1 MSPNISDHYGKR
13 EPSAIRKAQILFQSR
28 QDFSDVEVI
37 NLAIGNINLPM
48 HPAMLSRLKFIGES
62 DSPFA
67 KGVVQYSASEGT
79 AECKTA
85 ILNSINAELDL
96 NISEN
101 INCVITDG
109 GSQAMELMLLGVS
122 GTSDGKPIMVIDPL
136 YTNYVE
142 FATRLSVPII
152 SLERNSNADG
162 SFGDVDIIKIRKKI
176 SENNPNGILI
186 IPADNP
192 TGLQMSQN
200 TINEI
205 AKICVEKDI
214 WLVSD
219 EAYRNIYF
227 SCNGPSSIWQISNTD
242 VPGIQG
248 RRISIESVS
257 KVWNACG
264 LRIGALVTDNK
275 IMYQKVRSEYTA
287 NLCANVIGQYVFGAV
302 AQMSSNEIIDWYSSQ
317 RAYYSKT
324 IIKLIK
330 ALKKELPGIILSSPG
345 AAIYIVLD
353 FKNITPSNFN
363 ASKFIEYCSLNG
375 KVRIKNKYYTLLLSP
390 MKGFYNQ
397 KLKGEKQARI
407 ALVEQ
412 ESKMRMVPKILSSLL
427 ENYLKSEKLQL

>member
-1 MSPNISDHYGKR
+1 MSPSISDHYDKR
-13 EPSAIRKAQILFQSR
+13 EPSSIRKAQILFQSR
-28 QDFSDVEVI
+28 QDCSNIEVI
-37 NLAIGNINLPM
+37 NLAIGNISLPM
-48 HPAMLSRLKFIGES
+48 HPAMLSRLKGIGDP

-67 KGVVQYSASEGT
+67 KGVVQYTSSEGT

-85 ILNSINAELDL
+85 ILNSINAELSL
-96 NISEN
+96 NIPQN

-122 GTSDGKPIMVIDPL
+122 GTSGGEPIMVIDPL

-142 FATRLSVPII
+142 FAKRLSIPMV
-152 SLERNSNADG
+152 SLERNSNSDG
-162 SFGDVDIIKIRKKI
+162 SFGDLDTTKIRKKI
-176 SENNPNGILI
+176 SKDNPNGILI

-205 AKICVEKDI
+205 AKICVEEDI

-227 SCNGPSSIWQISNTD
+227 SGSGPSSIWQISNTD
-242 VPGIQG
+242 VPGILG

-275 IMYQKVRSEYTA
+275 MMYQKVRSEYTA

-302 AQMSSNEIIDWYSSQ
+302 AQMSSDEIIDWYSSQ
-317 RAYYSKT
+317 RAYYSKA
-324 IIKLIK
+324 IISLIK
-330 ALKKELPGIILSSPG
+330 ELKKELPGLILSSPG

-353 FKNITPSNFN
+353 FKNITPSDFN
-363 ASKFIEYCSLNG
+363 VSKFIEYCALNG
-375 KVRIKNKYYTLLLSP
+375 KIRIKKKYYTLLLSP

-412 ESKMRMVPKILSSLL
+412 ESKMRMVPKILSRLL
-427 ENYLKSEKLQL
+427 ENYLKSEKL

>member
-1 MSPNISDHYGKR
+1 MSPSISDHYIKR
-13 EPSAIRKAQILFQSR
+13 EPSSIRKAQILFQSR
-28 QDFSDVEVI
+28 PDFSIVEVI
-37 NLAIGNINLPM
+37 NLAIGNISLPM
-48 HPAMLSRLKFIGES
+48 HPAMLSRLKSIGKT
-62 DSPFA
+62 DSPFVE
-67 KGVVQYSASEGT
+67 GVVQYTASEGT

-85 ILNSINAELDL
+85 ILNSINAELSQ
-96 NISEN
+96 NISN
-101 INCVITDG
+101 DINCVITDG

-122 GTSDGKPIMVIDPL
+122 GTSGGKPIMVIDPL

-142 FATRLSVPII
+142 FAKRLSIPIV
-152 SLERNSNADG
+152 SLERNSNVDG
-162 SFGDVDIIKIRKKI
+162 SFGDLDIIKIRKKI
-176 SENNPNGILI
+176 DEDNPNGILI

-200 TINEI
+200 LINDI

-227 SCNGPSSIWQISNTD
+227 SDIGPSSVWQISNTD

-302 AQMSSNEIIDWYSSQ
+302 AQMSANEIIDWYSRQ
-317 RAYYSKT
+317 RAYYSRT
-324 IIKLIK
+324 IIRLIK
-330 ALKKELPGIILSSPG
+330 ELKEELPGIILSSPG

-353 FKNITPSNFN
+353 FKNITPSDFN
-363 ASKFIEYCSLNG
+363 ASKFIEFCSSNG
-375 KVRIKNKYYTLLLSP
+375 KIRINSKYYTLLLSP
-390 MKGFYNQ
+390 MEGFYNQ

-412 ESKMRMVPKILSSLL
+412 ESKIWMVPKILSRLL
-427 ENYLKSEKLQL
+427 ENYLKSEKL

>member
-1 MSPNISDHYGKR
+1 MSPSISDHYIKR
-13 EPSAIRKAQILFQSR
+13 EPSSIRKAQILFQSR
-28 QDFSDVEVI
+28 PDFSIVEVI
-37 NLAIGNINLPM
+37 NLAIGNISLPM
-48 HPAMLSRLKFIGES
+48 HPAMLSRLKSIGKP

-67 KGVVQYSASEGT
+67 DGVVQYTASEGT

-85 ILNSINAELDL
+85 ILNSINAELSQ
-96 NISEN
+96 NISN
-101 INCVITDG
+101 DINCVITDG

-122 GTSDGKPIMVIDPL
+122 GTSGGKPIMVIDPL

-142 FATRLSVPII
+142 FAKRLSIPMV
-152 SLERNSNADG
+152 SLERNLNADG
-162 SFGDVDIIKIRKKI
+162 SFGDLDIIKIRKKI
-176 SENNPNGILI
+176 DEDNPNGILI

-200 TINEI
+200 LINDI

-214 WLVSD
+214 WMVSD

-227 SCNGPSSIWQISNTD
+227 SGTGPSSIWQISNTD

-302 AQMSSNEIIDWYSSQ
+302 AQMSANEIIDWYSRQ

-324 IIKLIK
+324 IIRLIK
-330 ALKKELPGIILSSPG
+330 ELKEELPGIILSSPG

-353 FKNITPSNFN
+353 FKNITPSDFN
-363 ASKFIEYCSLNG
+363 ASKFIEFCSSNG
-375 KVRIKNKYYTLLLSP
+375 KIRINSKYYTLLLSP
-390 MKGFYNQ
+390 MEGFYNQ
-397 KLKGEKQARI
+397 KLKGEKQVRI
-407 ALVEQ
+407 ALVEP
-412 ESKMRMVPKILSSLL
+412 ESKMKMVPKILSRLL
-427 ENYLKSEKLQL
+427 ENYLKSEKL

>member
-1 MSPNISDHYGKR
+1 MSPSISDHYIKR
-13 EPSAIRKAQILFQSR
+13 EPSSIRKAQILFQSR
-28 QDFSDVEVI
+28 PDFSIVEVI
-37 NLAIGNINLPM
+37 NLAIGNISLPM
-48 HPAMLSRLKFIGES
+48 HPAMLSRLKNIGKP

-67 KGVVQYSASEGT
+67 EGVVQYTASEGT

-85 ILNSINAELDL
+85 ILNSINAELSQ
-96 NISEN
+96 NISN
-101 INCVITDG
+101 DINCVITDG

-122 GTSDGKPIMVIDPL
+122 GTSGGKPIMVIDPL

-142 FATRLSVPII
+142 FAKRLSIAMV

-162 SFGDVDIIKIRKKI
+162 SFGDLDIIKIRNKI
-176 SENNPNGILI
+176 DENNPNGILI

-200 TINEI
+200 LINDI

-227 SCNGPSSIWQISNTD
+227 SGIGPSSIWQISNTD

-302 AQMSSNEIIDWYSSQ
+302 AQMSAVEITDWYSRQ

-324 IIKLIK
+324 IIRLIK
-330 ALKKELPGIILSSPG
+330 GLKEQLPGIILSSPG

-353 FKNITPSNFN
+353 FKNITPSDFN
-363 ASKFIEYCSLNG
+363 ASKFIEFCSSNG
-375 KVRIKNKYYTLLLSP
+375 KIRINSKYYTLLLSP
-390 MKGFYNQ
+390 MEGFYNQ
-397 KLKGEKQARI
+397 KLKGEKQVRI
-407 ALVEQ
+407 ALVEP
-412 ESKMRMVPKILSSLL
+412 ESKMKIVPKILSRLL
-427 ENYLKSEKLQL
+427 ENYLKFEKL

>member
-1 MSPNISDHYGKR
+1 MSPSISDHYDKR
-13 EPSAIRKAQILFQSR
+13 EPSSIRKAQILFQSR
-28 QDFSDVEVI
+28 PDFSSVKVI

-48 HPAMLSRLKFIGES
+48 HPSMLSRLKGIGEP

-67 KGVVQYSASEGT
+67 KGVVQYTASEGT

-85 ILNSINAELDL
+85 ILNSINAELS
-96 NISEN
+96 ISVSED

-109 GSQAMELMLLGVS
+109 GSQAMELMLLGVA
-122 GTSDGKPIMVIDPL
+122 GTSGGEPIMVIDPL

-142 FATRLSVPII
+142 FAKRLSIPMV
-152 SLERNSNADG
+152 SLNRNSNADG
-162 SFGDVDIIKIRKKI
+162 SFGDLDTVKVRKKI
-176 SENNPNGILI
+176 SEDNPNGILI

-200 TINEI
+200 KINEI

-227 SCNGPSSIWQISNTD
+227 SGSGPSSIWQISNAD

-275 IMYQKVRSEYTA
+275 NMYQKVRSEYTA
-287 NLCANVIGQYVFGAV
+287 NLCANAIGQYVFGAI

-324 IIKLIK
+324 IIRLINE
-330 ALKKELPGIILSSPG
+330 LKEALPGIILSKPG

-353 FKNITPSNFN
+353 FKNITPSDFN
-363 ASKFIEYCSLNG
+363 ASKFIDYCSLNG
-375 KVRIKNKYYTLLLSP
+375 KVKINSRYYTLLLSP
-390 MKGFYNQ
+390 MRGFYNQ
-397 KLKGEKQARI
+397 KSKGKKQARI

-412 ESKMRMVPKILSSLL
+412 ESKMRMVPKILSRLL
-427 ENYLKSEKLQL
+427 ENYLNS

>member
-1 MSPNISDHYGKR
+1 MSPSISDHYGKR
-13 EPSAIRKAQILFQSR
+13 EPSSIRKAQILFQSR
-28 QDFSDVEVI
+28 PDFSSVKVI

-48 HPAMLSRLKFIGES
+48 HPSMLSRLKGIGEP

-67 KGVVQYSASEGT
+67 KGVVQYTASEGT

-85 ILNSINAELDL
+85 ILNSINAELSI
-96 NISEN
+96 NVSED

-109 GSQAMELMLLGVS
+109 GSQAMELMLLGVA
-122 GTSDGKPIMVIDPL
+122 GTSGGEPIMVIDPL

-142 FATRLSVPII
+142 FAKRLSIPMV
-152 SLERNSNADG
+152 SLDRNSNADG
-162 SFGDVDIIKIRKKI
+162 SFGDLDTFKVRKKI
-176 SENNPNGILI
+176 SEDNPNGILI

-200 TINEI
+200 KINEI

-227 SCNGPSSIWQISNTD
+227 SGSGPSSIWQISNTD

-275 IMYQKVRSEYTA
+275 NMYQKVRSEYTA
-287 NLCANVIGQYVFGAV
+287 NLCANAIGQYVFGAI
-302 AQMSSNEIIDWYSSQ
+302 AQMSSNEITDWYSSQ

-324 IIKLIK
+324 IIRLINE
-330 ALKKELPGIILSSPG
+330 LKEALPGIILSKPG

-353 FKNITPSNFN
+353 FKNITPSDFN
-363 ASKFIEYCSLNG
+363 ASKFIDYCSLNG
-375 KVRIKNKYYTLLLSP
+375 KVKINSRYYTLLLSP
-390 MKGFYNQ
+390 MRGFYNQ
-397 KLKGEKQARI
+397 KSKGKKQARI

-412 ESKMRMVPKILSSLL
+412 ESKMRMVPKILSRLL
-427 ENYLKSEKLQL
+427 ENYLNS

>member
-1 MSPNISDHYGKR
+1 MSPSISDHYIKR
-13 EPSAIRKAQILFQSR
+13 EPSSIRKAQILFQSR
-28 QDFSDVEVI
+28 PDFSIVEVI
-37 NLAIGNINLPM
+37 NLAIGNISLPM
-48 HPAMLSRLKFIGES
+48 HPAMLSRLKSIGKPN
-62 DSPFA
+62 SPFA
-67 KGVVQYSASEGT
+67 EGVVQYTASEGT

-85 ILNSINAELDL
+85 ILNSINAELSQ
-96 NISEN
+96 NISN
-101 INCVITDG
+101 DINCVITDG

-122 GTSDGKPIMVIDPL
+122 GTSCGKPIMVIDPL

-142 FATRLSVPII
+142 FAKRLSIPMV

-162 SFGDVDIIKIRKKI
+162 SFGDLDIIKIRKKI
-176 SENNPNGILI
+176 DEDNPNSILI

-200 TINEI
+200 LINEI

-214 WLVSD
+214 WMVSD

-227 SCNGPSSIWQISNTD
+227 SGTGPSSIWQISNTD
-242 VPGIQG
+242 VPGIKG

-302 AQMSSNEIIDWYSSQ
+302 AQMSANEIIDWYSRQ

-324 IIKLIK
+324 IIRLIK
-330 ALKKELPGIILSSPG
+330 ELKEELPGIILSSPG

-353 FKNITPSNFN
+353 FKNITPSDFN
-363 ASKFIEYCSLNG
+363 ASKFIEFCSSNG
-375 KVRIKNKYYTLLLSP
+375 KIRINSKYYTLLLSP
-390 MKGFYNQ
+390 MEGFYNQ
-397 KLKGEKQARI
+397 KLKGEKQVRI
-407 ALVEQ
+407 ALVEPK
-412 ESKMRMVPKILSSLL
+412 SKMKMVPKILSRLL
-427 ENYLKSEKLQL
+427 ENYLKT

>member
-1 MSPNISDHYGKR
+1 MSPSISDHYIKR
-13 EPSAIRKAQILFQSR
+13 EPSSIRKAQILFQSR
-28 QDFSDVEVI
+28 PDFSIVEVI
-37 NLAIGNINLPM
+37 NLAIGNISLPM
-48 HPAMLSRLKFIGES
+48 HPAMLSRLKGIGKP

-67 KGVVQYSASEGT
+67 DGVVQYTASEGT

-85 ILNSINAELDL
+85 ILNSINAELSQ
-96 NISEN
+96 NISN
-101 INCVITDG
+101 DINCVITDG

-122 GTSDGKPIMVIDPL
+122 GTSGGKPIMVIDPL

-142 FATRLSVPII
+142 FAKRLSIPMV
-152 SLERNSNADG
+152 SLERNLNADG
-162 SFGDVDIIKIRKKI
+162 SFGDLDIIKIRKKI
-176 SENNPNGILI
+176 DEDNPNGILI

-200 TINEI
+200 LINEI

-227 SCNGPSSIWQISNTD
+227 SGTGPSSIWQISNTD

-302 AQMSSNEIIDWYSSQ
+302 AQMSANEIIDWYSRQ

-324 IIKLIK
+324 IIRLIK
-330 ALKKELPGIILSSPG
+330 ELKEELPGIILSSPG

-353 FKNITPSNFN
+353 FKNITPSDFN
-363 ASKFIEYCSLNG
+363 ASKFIEYCSSNG
-375 KVRIKNKYYTLLLSP
+375 KIRINSKYYTLLLSP
-390 MKGFYNQ
+390 MEGFYNQ
-397 KLKGEKQARI
+397 KLKGEKQVRI
-407 ALVEQ
+407 ALVEP
-412 ESKMRMVPKILSSLL
+412 ESKMKMVPKILSRLL
-427 ENYLKSEKLQL
+427 ENYLKSEKL